1 MTSSADPTSV
11 RRSFP
16 PVLGSPGAAR
26 SWVAEVLRS
35 WGCDDLVDR
44 ALLIVSEL
52 VANAVLHGS
61 GTVTVALLRS
71 PRGVRIEVC
80 DDGDGPV
87 TATGGPVD
95 RPAGRGLLIV
105 DDLADGWGVDQGD
118 RGKVVWALM
127 AGATT

>member
-1 MTSSADPTSV
+1 MPTVEPTSV
-11 RRSFP
+11 QRTFP
-16 PVLGSPGAAR
+16 RELSSPGTAR

-35 WGCDDLVDR
+35 WECDELVDR

-61 GTVTVALLRS
+61 GTVVVALLRS
-71 PRGVRIEVC
+71 ARGVRLEVC

-87 TATGGPVD
+87 SVARGPID

-118 RGKVVWALM
+118 HGKVVWALM
-127 AGATT
+127 AGAVG